1 MAQKASMKKERGRRG
16 GLLVVEQAV
25 SVTVLMALLASLDVL
40 LVRAALLARGGAFG
54 RRRSLG
60 SLARRSL
67 LRARILVALLACL
80 YVLLVRAAL
89 ICHDI
94 VSIV

>member
-1 MAQKASMKKERGRRG
+1 
-16 GLLVVEQAV
+16 
-25 SVTVLMALLASLDVL
+25 MALLASLDVL

-54 RRRSLG
+54 RRSLG

-89 ICHDI
+89 ICHDV